1 MYIRR
6 NVYHVCSQYIYSILY
21 IYMYRYILYIYI
33 YLYIYTL
40 YIYTY
45 AHMATLASW
54 QSPAF
59 LRLPGFCRSH
69 RRLRTG
75 CSGTCAERFASS
87 GASLGHKDRLRWGW
101 SRLIRPLNMAR
112 LLRFPWKKWCCSIAM
127 FVYQRVSPILGM
139 MSYDSFQL
147 MI

>member
-1 MYIRR
+1 MYTTYVR
-6 NVYHVCSQYIYSILY
+6 NISTAYY
-21 IYMYRYILYIYI
+21 IYMYRYIIYIFIHYIYIQVWMLYIYN
-33 YLYIYTL
+33 
-40 YIYTY
+40 IYTY

-112 LLRFPWKKWCCSIAM
+112 LLRFPWKKWCCSIAI